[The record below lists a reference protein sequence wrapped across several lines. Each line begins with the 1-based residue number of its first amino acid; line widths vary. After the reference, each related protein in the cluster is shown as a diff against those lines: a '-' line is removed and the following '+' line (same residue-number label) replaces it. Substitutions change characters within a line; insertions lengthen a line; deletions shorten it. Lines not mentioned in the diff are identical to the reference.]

1 MTNKILEQK
10 AFGQL
15 EEYISANLPG
25 AVLSDTMNKGK
36 GKGMHPAIADA
47 VLEYG
52 GQLYDIEIKA
62 NSKKAYFNIRFT
74 HQTVTKAIG
83 KDVIVALISYAGTD
97 QVSFEFFRL
106 SDVVNHMIVEPTF
119 LIAKK
124 NTVAHTHLA
133 LQSILALPSKAV
145 DVEFLL
151 NSQVVTYTNRA
162 RDLESVMQGATGGA
176 PALVGTPLQQV
187 SVDHPTWSPYVS
199 DMDEDG
205 EPYPPWLKYPN
216 IPISSMGWRM
226 GDGEDYMEAFGDW
239 RRAQPADVLA
249 AYAAKYPTPSA
260 WLPMF
265 PGSGV

>member
-10 AFGQL
+10 AFHQL
-15 EEYISANLPG
+15 EVYIGDNLPG

-52 GQLYDIEIKA
+52 GKVYDIEIKA
-62 NSKKAYFNIRFT
+62 SSKKAYFNIRFT
-74 HQTVTKAIG
+74 HQTMTKAIG

-106 SDVVNHMIVEPTF
+106 SDVASHMIIEPTF
-119 LIAKK
+119 LVAKK
-124 NTVAHTHLA
+124 NTVAYTHPA
-133 LQSILALPSKAV
+133 LPTILALPAKTV

-162 RDLESVMQGATGGA
+162 RDLAGAMHAAAGGVQA
-176 PALVGTPLQQV
+176 QADTPLQQL
-187 SVDHPTWSPYVS
+187 SVDQPTWSPYVS
-199 DMDEDG
+199 DTDEDG

-216 IPISSMGWRM
+216 IPIGSMGWRM

-239 RRAQPADVLA
+239 RRAQSADTLA
-249 AYAAKYPTPSA
+249 AYVAKYPVPSA
-260 WLPMF
+260 WFPTF
-265 PGSGV
+265 PGSSD